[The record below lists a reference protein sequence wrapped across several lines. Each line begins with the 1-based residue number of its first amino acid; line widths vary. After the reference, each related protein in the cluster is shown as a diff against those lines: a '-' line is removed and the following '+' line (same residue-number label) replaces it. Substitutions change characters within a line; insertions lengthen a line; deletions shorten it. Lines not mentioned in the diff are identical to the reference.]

1 MLLWTLTYG
10 WLLNFLCSSKV
21 LTDSFLSCWRTR
33 FINHNYYLKFS
44 LSMGMNIFRYR
55 HTMFFLKKVI
65 NSVSDMRVAS
75 KPFSVYTSCVVWA
88 LPAFCQMKAH
98 AHTGTGIQMGFL
110 SLKMAR
116 NYLYNSSL
124 SSIHSTVQGVL
135 SGSAW
140 LFHARSF
147 PVFECEHVSDT
158 EFPEKLSIF
167 LKWIFCA
174 IALSS
179 HLESCSGWDLLYPPH
194 ILQMELNELWSF
206 PESPTDETE
215 MLQSPEITH
224 FPFHHV

>member
-1 MLLWTLTYG
+1 
-10 WLLNFLCSSKV
+10 
-21 LTDSFLSCWRTR
+21 
-33 FINHNYYLKFS
+33 
-44 LSMGMNIFRYR
+44 
-55 HTMFFLKKVI
+55 
-65 NSVSDMRVAS
+65 MRVAS

-194 ILQMELNELWSF
+194 ILQMELNEPWSF
-206 PESPTDETE
+206 PESTTDETE
-215 MLQSPEITH
+215 MLQSPEITQLSLPSCLIH
-224 FPFHHV
+224 YDELEVLAAHWWKYWLYVRIHSSSGERSVRGYSKVSTRCY